1 MILKKN
7 WKSTER
13 ELMSKKEIYL
23 AGTIGYYVVNNRNEK
38 AQSWRKQVELLNESH
53 SEFSIINPISYYKY
67 NDGYQKTEKEI
78 MRFYL
83 NRLRKCSAVLVNL
96 NDLDK
101 SIGTSDEILFA
112 YLHSIPVIGFV
123 DNNEEYRKLHPW
135 KIEQID
141 RIEVGEDALKRAL
154 EYIYLFYGE

>member
-1 MILKKN
+1 MNKKA
-7 WKSTER
+7 
-13 ELMSKKEIYL
+13 IYL
-23 AGTIGYYVVNNRNEK
+23 AGAIGYYVVNNRSEK
-38 AQSWRKQVELLNESH
+38 AKSWRKQVELLNESH

-67 NDGYQKTEKEI
+67 NDGYQKTE
-78 MRFYL
+78 

-112 YLHSIPVIGFV
+112 YLHGIPVIGFV
-123 DNNEEYRKLHPW
+123 DNDEEYRKIHPW

-141 RIEVGEDALKRAL
+141 RIEVGEYALKRAL